1 MKSFS
6 CQYARRR
13 QLRLVGHVH
22 GEVQELLEI
31 SHRNILEWAEKSGI
45 WKKQGFGV
53 KTCNAKPG
61 MQFQCKELDDGS
73 VLRAMLVI
81 AALQKRNYAIMEVR
95 GNRIKEVRVGV
106 LAKFPAAHFE
116 GC

>member
-1 MKSFS
+1 M
-6 CQYARRR
+6 
-13 QLRLVGHVH
+13 
-22 GEVQELLEI
+22 
-31 SHRNILEWAEKSGI
+31 
-45 WKKQGFGV
+45 GV
-53 KTCNAKPG
+53 KTGNAMPD
-61 MQFQCKELDDGS
+61 MQCKRKELIDGI